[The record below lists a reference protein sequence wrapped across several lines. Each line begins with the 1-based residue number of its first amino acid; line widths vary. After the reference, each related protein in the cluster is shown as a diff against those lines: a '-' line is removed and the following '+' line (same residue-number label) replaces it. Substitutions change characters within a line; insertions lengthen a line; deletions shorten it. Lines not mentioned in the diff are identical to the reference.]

1 MFARPLRMIIRAFDR
16 LIRLAHTVYVN
27 DHSQATAGARPGG
40 TREAILAAALACFT
54 ERGFHGTSV
63 PSIARAAGLAPS
75 SLYRHFE
82 SKEALVNELY
92 RAAKGRLMAALAPAL
107 QGELEAR
114 AIFRRFWHRLVQLA
128 RESPEVIVF
137 LEHHH
142 HGDYLDEASQRL
154 EARTFEP
161 FYAVLATEQ
170 AQAALAPLPPEAT
183 MAIVWGAFSGLFRA
197 HRLGHLRWDDALLAE
212 TEDRVWRAIRRD

>member
-1 MFARPLRMIIRAFDR
+1 M
-16 LIRLAHTVYVN
+16 N
-27 DHSQATAGARPGG
+27 DHSQAVAEGPS
-40 TREAILAAALACFT
+40 TRDTILVAALACFT

-63 PSIARAAGLAPS
+63 PAIAREAGLAPS

-92 RAAKGRLMAALAPAL
+92 RSLKGRLMSALAPAL
-107 QGELEAR
+107 QGELEPR

-142 HGDYLDEASQRL
+142 HGDYLDEASQQL
-154 EARTFEP
+154 EERTFEP
-161 FYAVLATEQ
+161 FYAILATEP
-170 AQAALAPLPPEAT
+170 ARAALAPLPPEAT

-197 HRLGHLRWDDALLAE
+197 HRLGHLDWDDALLAE
-212 TEDRVWRAIRRD
+212 TEDRVWRAIRRDESR